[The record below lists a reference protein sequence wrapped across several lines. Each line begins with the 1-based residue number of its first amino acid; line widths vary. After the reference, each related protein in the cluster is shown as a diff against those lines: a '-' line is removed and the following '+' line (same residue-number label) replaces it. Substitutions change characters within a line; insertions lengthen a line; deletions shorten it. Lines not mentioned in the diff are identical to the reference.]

1 MKNIPSL
8 ILAAALMG
16 LPLWNAQA
24 QQAGEL
30 QIPGY
35 NAVSEAD
42 SSTAV
47 QDSIRC
53 RMGNKI
59 SVAGIGSPMQDSVS
73 PMADSRIAWQ
83 SNGISLYTNGMV
95 AVSADTLTA
104 PNDSAAVF
112 AAAFNSPYAP
122 KTPVFND
129 KEAPV
134 RVSMTKEKKG
144 EREVENWFLMIPD
157 SIMGRLF
164 LSSTNL
170 SQTPPQF
177 QFVQQ
182 QVNEGL
188 FSFVLSQDKKYVYL
202 KDYSS
207 WIDVDSLDAISKAV
221 DISNA
226 HPIVARLKVES
237 EEGGVYKVNANSILL
252 SESVM
257 TITPSV
263 KSGYRISQIDPSRS
277 TINSVHCYPQN
288 IEINTTR
295 TYPTQHVTE
304 LYTVGL
310 NTSLILLPKTPMQRR
325 LYDPRIG
332 LRAIDA
338 THFADNQQKVETT
351 LMLTRWRMEPKNA
364 EDAALQKNGTPIE
377 PKKPIVYYID
387 PAFPAKWI
395 PYVKEGVAEWQRSF
409 ERAGWKNAI
418 YALDWPKNDSTISFE
433 DKRYNIIRFIPSAM
447 RYVFGNPRVWD
458 YRSGEF
464 LNTYILFCSGAI
476 TEMRSNYVVQCGAVD
491 DDAHAPVLPDQLMGS
506 LIRHAIAKAI
516 APTIGL
522 QNNNLASGLTPTDSL
537 RSRAFVQKYGMAP
550 SISDELPYNYVAQ
563 PGDGLT
569 RDELIPRVGD
579 GDDWTVML
587 GYKNFGFDDPE
598 QERQY
603 ICQML
608 TDSIAANP
616 RLQFAVKGGGI
627 NDYLCKENDL
637 GDDQV
642 KAISYFWDNLKRIT
656 PQLDKWAANVKDF
669 ANNNTVLYGYWNTV
683 NNSLTIVD
691 VILANNLSGYRYYAL
706 PATVSGS
713 KYSYPDPEHQL
724 KALDLILAMF
734 GDRPAWLYPD
744 SYSDKIT
751 TALPGRAGVGF
762 SNYLVSELHP
772 IMIYNLSP
780 KMDKVKYAQRIFDKM
795 MQQCVPGVAPD
806 YFNRIM
812 QGVATANLA
821 ANLSYQLPSLPQ
833 MGPTCRPIILYLLR
847 QAQTK
852 IKKALAAAPDEATR
866 AHYTML
872 LQQVDDALKIE

>member
-1 MKNIPSL
+1 MC
-8 ILAAALMG
+8 
-16 LPLWNAQA
+16 LPLAGAQA
-24 QQAGEL
+24 QQGDNL
-30 QIPGY
+30 QT
-35 NAVSEAD
+35 AAD
-42 SSTAV
+42 SAL
-47 QDSIRC
+47 R
-53 RMGNKI
+53 K
-59 SVAGIGSPMQDSVS
+59 AGSGLSF
-73 PMADSRIAWQ
+73 ADSLIAAANNRISLLSDEGGLQDGMIAVT
-83 SNGISLYTNGMV
+83 NDGISLSSNGMMS
-95 AVSADTLTA
+95 VSKDTMTTA
-104 PNDSAAVF
+104 QDTAALF
-112 AAAFNSPYAP
+112 AAALNSPYAP

-129 KEAPV
+129 KDAPV
-134 RVSMTKEKKG
+134 RVSMEKEGKG
-144 EREVENWFLMIPD
+144 DQEEQNWFLLIPD

-170 SQTPPQF
+170 SQTPPLF

-188 FSFVLSQDKKYVYL
+188 LSFVLSPDKKYVYL
-202 KDYSS
+202 KDCSS
-207 WIDVDSLDAISKAV
+207 WIDVDTLDAISRAV
-221 DISNA
+221 DISNSY
-226 HPIVARLKVES
+226 PIVARLKVES
-237 EEGGVYKVNANSILL
+237 DEGGVYKVNANSILL

-257 TITPSV
+257 TITQSV
-263 KSGYRISQIDPSRS
+263 KQGYRISQFDPSRS
-277 TINSVHCYPQN
+277 NINSVHCYPQN

-295 TYPTQHVTE
+295 TYPTTRVDE

-332 LRAIDA
+332 VRAIDA
-338 THFADNQQKVETT
+338 THFSDNQQKVETT
-351 LMLTRWRMEPKNA
+351 QMLTRWRMEPKSA
-364 EDAALQKNGTPIE
+364 EDAALQKSGTPVE

-395 PYVKEGVAEWQRSF
+395 PYVKEGVQEWQSAF
-409 ERAGWKNAI
+409 EKAGWKNAI
-418 YALDWPKNDSTISFE
+418 YALEWPKNDSTISFE
-433 DKRYNIIRFIPSAM
+433 DKRYNIIRFIPSQM

-476 TEMRSNYVVQCGAVD
+476 TEMRNDYVVQCGAVD
-491 DDAHAPVLPDQLMGS
+491 DDTHAPALPDQLMGS

-522 QNNNLASGLTPTDSL
+522 MPNNLASALTPTDSL

-550 SISDELPYNYVAQ
+550 SITDLLPYNYVAQ

-569 RDELIPRVGD
+569 HDELIPRVGD
-579 GDDWTVML
+579 GDEWTVML

-598 QERQY
+598 EERQFLTR
-603 ICQML
+603 ML
-608 TDSIAANP
+608 TDSISANP
-616 RLQFAVKGGGI
+616 RLKFASKNGGI

-656 PQLDKWAANVKDF
+656 PQLATWAANVKDF

-683 NNSLTIVD
+683 SNNLTIVD
-691 VILANNLSGYRYYAL
+691 VVLANNLSGFRYQAL
-706 PATVSGS
+706 PAGVSGA
-713 KYSYPDPEHQL
+713 KYFYPDPEHFYS
-724 KALDLILAMF
+724 ALDLILKMF

-751 TALPGRAGVGF
+751 TSLPDRAGVGF
-762 SNYLVSELHP
+762 CNYLASELHP
-772 IMIYNLSP
+772 IMIYNISP
-780 KMDKVKYAQRIFDKM
+780 KINKMEYAQRIFDKM
-795 MQQCVPGVAPD
+795 MQQCTPGVAPD

-821 ANLSYQLPSLPQ
+821 ANLSYDLPSIPQ
-833 MGPTCRPIILYLLR
+833 MGPTCRPIILRLLR
-847 QAQTK
+847 QAQTR
-852 IKKALAAAPDEATR
+852 IQKALAAAPDETTR

-872 LQQVDDALKIE
+872 LHQVDDALKIE

>member
-1 MKNIPSL
+1 MKYIPSL
-8 ILAAALMG
+8 ILSAALICW
-16 LPLWNAQA
+16 PLLNAQA
-24 QQAGEL
+24 QQGGEW
-30 QIPGY
+30 Q
-35 NAVSEAD
+35 AVGDSARQEAEGGLSLSD
-42 SSTAV
+42 SLVAAAENRISLLT
-47 QDSIRC
+47 DSASLSSGR
-53 RMGNKI
+53 I
-59 SVAGIGSPMQDSVS
+59 SVA
-73 PMADSRIAWQ
+73 
-83 SNGISLYTNGMV
+83 NGQLCLQANGMV
-95 AVSADTLTA
+95 SVVADTLAASADT
-104 PNDSAAVF
+104 AAVI

-122 KTPVFND
+122 KTHVFND

-144 EREVENWFLMIPD
+144 EQEVENWFLSIPD

-164 LSSTNL
+164 LSSTNMT
-170 SQTPPQF
+170 QTPPLF

-188 FSFVLSQDKKYVYL
+188 FSFVLSPDKKYVYL
-202 KDYSS
+202 KDCSS
-207 WIDVDSLDAISKAV
+207 WIDVDTLDAISRAV
-221 DISNA
+221 DISNS

-237 EEGGVYKVNANSILL
+237 DEGGVYKVNANSILL

-257 TITPSV
+257 TITQSV
-263 KSGYRISQIDPSRS
+263 KQGYRISQFDPSRS
-277 TINSVHCYPQN
+277 NINSVHCYPRN

-295 TYPTQHVTE
+295 TYPTTRADE

-332 LRAIDA
+332 VRAIDA
-338 THFADNQQKVETT
+338 THFSDNQQKVETT
-351 LMLTRWRMEPKNA
+351 QMLTRWRMEPKSA

-395 PYVKEGVAEWQRSF
+395 PYVKEGVAEWQRAF
-409 ERAGWKNAI
+409 EKAGWKNAI

-433 DKRYNIIRFIPSAM
+433 DKRYNIIRYIPSPM
-447 RYVFGNPRVWD
+447 YYVFGNPRVWD

-464 LNTYILFCSGAI
+464 LNSYIFFCSAALAN
-476 TEMRSNYVVQCGAVD
+476 MRKEYVVQCGAVD
-491 DDAHAPVLPDQLMGS
+491 DDAHAPVLPDPLMGA
-506 LIRHAIAKAI
+506 LVRHAIAKAV

-522 QNNNLASGLTPTDSL
+522 QDNNLASGLTPTDSL

-550 SISDELPYNYVAQ
+550 SVTDVMPYNYVAQ

-598 QERQY
+598 EERQFLTR
-603 ICQML
+603 ML

-656 PQLDKWAANVKDF
+656 PQLNQWAANVKDF
-669 ANNNTVLYGYWNTV
+669 ANNNAVLYGYWNTV
-683 NNSLTIVD
+683 SNNLTIAD
-691 VILANNLSGYRYYAL
+691 VVLANNLSGFRYQAL
-706 PATVSGS
+706 PAGVSGA
-713 KYSYPDPEHQL
+713 KYYYPDPEHFYS
-724 KALDLILAMF
+724 ALDLILKMF
-734 GDRPAWLYPD
+734 GDRPAWFYPD

-751 TALPGRAGVGF
+751 TSLPDRAGVGF
-762 SNYLVSELHP
+762 CNYLVSELHP
-772 IMIYNLSP
+772 IIIYNISP
-780 KMDKVKYAQRIFDKM
+780 KINKMEYAQRIFDKM
-795 MQQCVPGVAPD
+795 MQQCTPGVAPD

-821 ANLSYQLPSLPQ
+821 ANLSYDLPSIPQ
-833 MGPTCRPIILYLLR
+833 MGPTCRPIILHLLR
-847 QAQTK
+847 QAQT
-852 IKKALAAAPDEATR
+852 IFQKALAAAPDETTR
-866 AHYTML
+866 AHYTLL